1 MSTVIDLMLKIRE
14 NHTVFYHKDTN
25 QFDYY
30 PISSIEFKQLPPEA
44 RINYEDSI
52 DIKNKNN
59 FRLPSY
65 EEIDH
70 KEIMRF
76 FVRECVE
83 DESFRKQLFDILRR
97 NEYID
102 PFLDKLHELG
112 LYSFFAEIC
121 GDIYIQIFEDWADKN
136 SLDFKN
142 KK

>member
-1 MSTVIDLMLKIRE
+1 MLKIRE

-83 DESFRKQLFDILRR
+83 DKSFRKQLFDILRR
-97 NEYID
+97 DEYID

-112 LYSFFAEIC
+112 IYDSFDEIC
-121 GDIYIQIFEDWADKN
+121 GDIYIQIFKDWADKN
-136 SLDFKN
+136 SLDFRK
-142 KK
+142 